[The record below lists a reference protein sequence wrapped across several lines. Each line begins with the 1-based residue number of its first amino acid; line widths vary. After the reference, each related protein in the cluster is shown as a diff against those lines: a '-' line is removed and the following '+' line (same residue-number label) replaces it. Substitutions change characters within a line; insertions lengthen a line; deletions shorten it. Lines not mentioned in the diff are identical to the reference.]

1 MVFTNSRI
9 LGQRVAH
16 LLEQLGFPAQFV
28 CGDLPQEQRLA
39 AIARLRA
46 FELRVLVS
54 SDLTARGIDVERIN
68 LVVNLELPPSYDT
81 YLHRVGRTG
90 RFGRYGV
97 AVTLVEGPIE
107 RKKITD
113 MGDELLVDIQPK
125 PDTIPPELFS
135 MEDVEEEE
143 ETLRFREL
151 ALKRQ
156 TAVDQQTDPASL
168 IATLT
173 HDRAKSQGEAA
184 GGKVSAPA
192 ACNGGGRGE
201 KKGVGGGGGTWARP
215 PLEGGLTWQ
224 ESEAALWGSEGPF
237 GDKGGRGA
245 GEGAR
250 IGGYDVSAGGGRDL
264 GLLTRGV
271 DVLVR
276 VQRSRQGEGER
287 SGGSLD
293 VKMCKGAIL
302 GGGSAPGLF
311 WVELDSAQE
320 KDSVCKWG
328 QEHRRTEVDVE
339 DIWRLGVGGGADRA
353 GKGQGEDGASGNAWR
368 QDMDRGGGGGGGTPP
383 WSCSAPLAPP
393 LHTQHRPH
401 TDASAS
407 PTPPPWFL
415 EYLEASGGELPP
427 PNFVPPS
434 FPPQY
439 VVNDSHVGG
448 RELGV
453 GGGREGCGGGEDL
466 EAQMPMPPRH
476 LDPHM
481 FPPPPA
487 PVYHPLLH
495 PPHPHPPYPHPH
507 PPPRPPWNAHPS
519 PWD

>member
-1 MVFTNSRI
+1 M
-9 LGQRVAH
+9 
-16 LLEQLGFPAQFV
+16 
-28 CGDLPQEQRLA
+28 
-39 AIARLRA
+39 
-46 FELRVLVS
+46 
-54 SDLTARGIDVERIN
+54 
-68 LVVNLELPPSYDT
+68 
-81 YLHRVGRTG
+81 
-90 RFGRYGV
+90 
-97 AVTLVEGPIE
+97 AVTLVEGPME

-143 ETLRFREL
+143 EETLRFREL

-173 HDRAKSQGEAA
+173 HDRAQSYGEA
-184 GGKVSAPA
+184 GGKEVGKVSAPG

-201 KKGVGGGGGTWARP
+201 KKWGGGGGGWARGP
-215 PLEGGLTWQ
+215 QEGGLTWQ

-448 RELGV
+448 REWGV